1 MRQPRACLERIDQ
14 IMRDNWA
21 TVSSATQ
28 AAWSVT
34 AATPEPTATSSTRG
48 MSVMSER
55 QRYLIGL
62 LLLVVGIGIA
72 SSQAL
77 LASCS
82 GSAVAAS
89 VTIPAP

>member
-1 MRQPRACLERIDQ
+1 
-14 IMRDNWA
+14 
-21 TVSSATQ
+21 
-28 AAWSVT
+28 
-34 AATPEPTATSSTRG
+34 
-48 MSVMSER
+48 MSER

-89 VTIPAP
+89 LTIPAP